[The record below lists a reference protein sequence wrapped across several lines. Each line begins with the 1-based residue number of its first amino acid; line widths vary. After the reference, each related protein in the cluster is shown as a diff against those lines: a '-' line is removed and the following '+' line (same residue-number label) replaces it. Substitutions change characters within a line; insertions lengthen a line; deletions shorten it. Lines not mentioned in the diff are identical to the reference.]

1 MPHHVPAGATDLV
14 GVRTIRKVRVRLL
27 PYIFLCYAI
36 AYLDRVNVGFAALE
50 MNRDLALSDAAYAFG
65 AGLFFWGYAL
75 LEVPSNLILARV
87 GARVWIARIM
97 IGWGVVSSAMMFIS
111 GPWSFAAFRLALGV
125 AEAGFFPGMIL
136 YLTYWF
142 PTVERAKAVAF
153 FMTATALTGVIGGP
167 LSGLLMQLDG
177 ALGLRGWQWLF
188 LLEGFPAI
196 VLGVTTLYYLTDRP
210 EQASWLAPDER
221 DWLIARLASEKTVET
236 HAHSFGAALRSPI
249 LWLFCAIY
257 FCNNVGFYGLT
268 FWLPKIVQNFSG
280 LGTLGTTML
289 TALPYLCAVIVMVSV
304 AMHSDLRRERRKHV
318 AAVSATGAVGLL
330 LASQAGTPTGGLLA
344 LCVTACGIWSV
355 MGPFWALVTA
365 TLSNTAAAGGIAFI
379 NSVGNLGGFF
389 GPQVIAF
396 AHQRTHDYS
405 TALAF
410 LAIAPATLAVLVLL
424 VPTRKAEPGTRS
436 HVSDA

>member
-1 MPHHVPAGATDLV
+1 MTEPLPAAADDALGA
-14 GVRTIRKVRVRLL
+14 RTIHKVRLRLI

-50 MNRDLALSDAAYAFG
+50 MNQDVGLSDAAYALG

-97 IGWGVVSSAMMFIS
+97 IGWGGVSSAMMFIQ

-142 PTVERAKAVAF
+142 PAVERAKAVAF

-167 LSGLLMQLDG
+167 LSGLLMELDG

-188 LLEGFPAI
+188 LLEGIPAV
-196 VLGVTTLYYLTDRP
+196 VLGVTTLFYLTDRP
-210 EQASWLAPDER
+210 EQATWLQKDER
-221 DWLIARLASEKTVET
+221 EWLVARLASDKGVET

-289 TALPYLCAVIVMVSV
+289 TALPYACAVVVMVSV

-330 LASQAGTPTGGLLA
+330 LASQAGTPLGGLLA
-344 LCVTACGIWSV
+344 LCITACGIWSV

-365 TLSNTAAAGGIAFI
+365 TLSKTAAAGGIAFI
-379 NSVGNLGGFF
+379 NSIGNLGGFF

-396 AHQRTHDYS
+396 AHQRTGDYS
-405 TALAF
+405 SALAF
-410 LAIAPATLAVLVLL
+410 LAIAPATLAILVLL
-424 VPTRKAEPGTRS
+424 VPTRSAERGVRNS
-436 HVSDA
+436 G

>member
-1 MPHHVPAGATDLV
+1 
-14 GVRTIRKVRVRLL
+14 
-27 PYIFLCYAI
+27 
-36 AYLDRVNVGFAALE
+36 VNVGFAALE
-50 MNRDLALSDAAYAFG
+50 MNHDIGLSDSAYALG

-97 IGWGVVSSAMMFIS
+97 IGWGVVSSAMMFIT
-111 GPWSFAAFRLALGV
+111 GPWSFAAFRLLLGV

-177 ALGLRGWQWLF
+177 LLGLRGWQWLF
-188 LLEGFPAI
+188 LLEGLPAI
-196 VLGVTTLYYLTDRP
+196 VFGVTTLYYLTDRP
-210 EQASWLAPDER
+210 EQAKWLAAEER
-221 DWLIARLASEKTVET
+221 EWLVARLAAEATAS
-236 HAHSFGAALRSPI
+236 HGHSFGAALRSPI

-257 FCNNVGFYGLT
+257 FCNNIGFYGLT
-268 FWLPKIVQNFSG
+268 FWLPKILQNFSG

-289 TALPYLCAVIVMVSV
+289 TALPYSCAVVVMVAV
-304 AMHSDLRRERRKHV
+304 AMHSDLRRERKKHV
-318 AAVSATGAVGLL
+318 AAVSATGAIGLL
-330 LASQAGTPTGGLLA
+330 LAWQADTPIGGLLA
-344 LCVTACGIWSV
+344 LCLTACGIWSV

-379 NSVGNLGGFF
+379 NSIGNLGGFF

-396 AHQRTHDYS
+396 AHQRTHEYS
-405 TALAF
+405 TALAL
-410 LAIAPATLAVLVLL
+410 LAVAPATLAVLVLL
-424 VPTRKAEPGTRS
+424 VPVRRTQ
-436 HVSDA
+436 H

>member
-1 MPHHVPAGATDLV
+1 MSLPIESVDVLGA
-14 GVRTIRKVRVRLL
+14 RTIRKVRLRLI

-50 MNRDLALSDAAYAFG
+50 MNQDLGLSDAAYALG

-97 IGWGVVSSAMMFIS
+97 IGWGIVSSAMMFIQ

-167 LSGLLMQLDG
+167 ISGLLMELEG
-177 ALGLRGWQWLF
+177 HFGLRGWQWLF
-188 LLEGFPAI
+188 LLEGIPAI

-210 EQASWLAPDER
+210 EQASWLEKDER
-221 DWLIARLASEKTVET
+221 DWLVARLASEKRVES

-289 TALPYLCAVIVMVSV
+289 TALPYACAVVVMVSV

-330 LASQAGTPTGGLLA
+330 LASQADTPVGGLLA
-344 LCVTACGIWSV
+344 LCVTASGIWSV
-355 MGPFWALVTA
+355 MGPFWALATS

-379 NSVGNLGGFF
+379 NSIGNLGGFF
-389 GPQVIAF
+389 GPQVIA
-396 AHQRTHDYS
+396 AVHQRTHDYQP
-405 TALAF
+405 ALSL
-410 LAIAPATLAVLVLL
+410 LAIAPLTLAVLVLL
-424 VPTRKAEPGTRS
+424 VPVPGSGTDPHQDR
-436 HVSDA
+436 

>member
-1 MPHHVPAGATDLV
+1 MPHPEPAGDALAAH
-14 GVRTIRKVRVRLL
+14 TIRKVRLRLL
-27 PYIFLCYAI
+27 PFIFLCYSV

-97 IGWGVVSSAMMFIS
+97 IGWGLVSSSMMFVS

-142 PTVERAKAVAF
+142 PTAERAKAVAF

-167 LSGLLMQLDG
+167 LSGGLMQLDG
-177 ALGLRGWQWLF
+177 AFGLRGWQWLF
-188 LLEGFPAI
+188 LLEGVPAV
-196 VLGVTTLYYLTDRP
+196 VLGFVTLAYLTDRP
-210 EQASWLAPDER
+210 EQASWLSVEER
-221 DWLIARLASEKTVET
+221 EWLCAKIASEKTAET
-236 HAHSFGAALRSPI
+236 HVHSFAVALRSPI

-257 FCNNVGFYGLT
+257 FCNNIGFYGLT

-280 LGTLGTTML
+280 LGTFGTTML
-289 TALPYLCAVIVMVSV
+289 SALPYMGAVIVMVAV

-318 AAVSATGAVGLL
+318 AAVSATGAIGLL
-330 LASQAGTPTGGLLA
+330 LASQASTPTQGLLA
-344 LCVTACGIWSV
+344 LCLTACGIWSV

-379 NSVGNLGGFF
+379 NSIGNLGGFF

-396 AHQRTHDYS
+396 VHQRTHAYS
-405 TALAF
+405 AALAV

-424 VPTRKAEPGTRS
+424 VPTRSAERGTRN
-436 HVSDA
+436 